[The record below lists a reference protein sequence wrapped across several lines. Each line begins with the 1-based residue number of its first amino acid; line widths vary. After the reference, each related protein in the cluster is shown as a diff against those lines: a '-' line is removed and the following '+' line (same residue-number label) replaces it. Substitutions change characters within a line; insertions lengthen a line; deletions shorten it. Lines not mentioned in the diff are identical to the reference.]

1 MSDSPVAS
9 PDQHEHGSDH
19 QHEHGRDHDHEIA
32 HPIFATLYDLAPESR
47 LLAPHREYLTQDLSG
62 RVLEVGCGNGEL
74 FPFVAEGGDD
84 DLEYHAIEPDPHM
97 RRRAVRNAREGAVAV
112 DLRDARAE
120 SLPYPDDAF
129 DVVVSSLVFC
139 TVQDA
144 EAARSEVARVLK
156 PGGEFRFLEHVRADG
171 WRGAGQDALTPLWE
185 RVAAGCHLNRNTVDR
200 FVGHE
205 AFEAVDVDRLE
216 FGLFP
221 VTPIVRGTLRRRRTE
236 RVDLS
241 ALGTPFDP

>member
-9 PDQHEHGSDH
+9 PDRHEHGCD
-19 QHEHGRDHDHEIA
+19 HEHEHEIA
-32 HPIFATLYDLAPESR
+32 HPVFAALYDLLPESR
-47 LLAPHREYLTQDLSG
+47 VLGPHREYLAAGLSG
-62 RVLEVGCGNGEL
+62 RILEVGCGNGEL
-74 FPFVAEGGDD
+74 FPFVAAGGD
-84 DLEYHAIEPDPHM
+84 DLEYHAIEPDPYM
-97 RRRAVRNAREGAVAV
+97 RRRAVRNARKGAASV

-129 DVVVSSLVFC
+129 DVVISSLVFC
-139 TVQDA
+139 TVQDV
-144 EAARSEVARVLK
+144 EAALSEVARVLK

-185 RVAAGCHLNRNTVDR
+185 RVAAGCHLNRNTIDR

-205 AFEAVDVDRLE
+205 AFEAVDVERLE
-216 FGLFP
+216 FSLFP
-221 VTPIVRGTLRRRRTE
+221 VTPIVRGRLRRRRTE